1 MGLPIQSAPTY
12 TCTLPFSGQ
21 EVKYRPFL
29 VKEQKILVL
38 AREGEDQ
45 RQIMDAVVK
54 LIHNVTFE
62 KVDAHKL
69 AMVDLEYLFLQVRSV
84 SVGETADITLSCGE
98 EDCAGSGQT
107 QVALNEV
114 EVKGELPEENKF
126 MLNDTTGVI
135 LRLPLVDE
143 LSKMDAGADEEA
155 GVQVLKM
162 SIETIFDEENIYEA
176 SEIDKKD
183 LDEFVESL
191 TLQQVEELSKY
202 FADMPRLEK
211 EVHFKCNL
219 CNTEQ
224 TRTLVGL
231 SSFF

>member
-62 KVDAHKL
+62 EVDAHKL

-98 EDCAGSGQT
+98 EDCLVQDRLKLLST
-107 QVALNEV
+107 
-114 EVKGELPEENKF
+114 K
-126 MLNDTTGVI
+126 
-135 LRLPLVDE
+135 LR
-143 LSKMDAGADEEA
+143 SK
-155 GVQVLKM
+155 VSYLKRT
-162 SIETIFDEENIYEA
+162 SI
-176 SEIDKKD
+176 
-183 LDEFVESL
+183 
-191 TLQQVEELSKY
+191 
-202 FADMPRLEK
+202 
-211 EVHFKCNL
+211 C
-219 CNTEQ
+219 
-224 TRTLVGL
+224 
-231 SSFF
+231 